1 MTGTAEHDP
10 EPASGYLY
18 DDLDDSRTLRS
29 RYLAVKNL
37 IHDEAEEIG
46 TAESDKLN
54 TILDHLDILHMRVNR
69 PREQVAD
76 ADALLGAD
84 DVAEKEKTGTEGA
97 MRTTFDRLRKEKRVE
112 LEHLVLNRSSFS
124 QTVENVFALSFLV
137 EEGRAEI
144 ILRRT
149 PHLLA
154 QVASGKVSY
163 QQFVFQYGYS
173 DWQLMLGRSLCQ
185 TGFK

>member
-54 TILDHLDILHMRVNR
+54 TILDHLDILHMRAPKNAPSAGSVDVGKELMPNR
-69 PREQVAD
+69 IQV
-76 ADALLGAD
+76 
-84 DVAEKEKTGTEGA
+84 KT
-97 MRTTFDRLRKEKRVE
+97 E
-112 LEHLVLNRSSFS
+112 L
-124 QTVENVFALSFLV
+124 
-137 EEGRAEI
+137 
-144 ILRRT
+144 
-149 PHLLA
+149 
-154 QVASGKVSY
+154 
-163 QQFVFQYGYS
+163 
-173 DWQLMLGRSLCQ
+173 
-185 TGFK
+185 